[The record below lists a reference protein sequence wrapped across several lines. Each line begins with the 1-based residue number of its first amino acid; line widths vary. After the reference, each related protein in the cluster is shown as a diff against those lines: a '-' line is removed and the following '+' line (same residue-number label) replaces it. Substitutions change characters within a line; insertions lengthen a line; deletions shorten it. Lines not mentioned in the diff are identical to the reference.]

1 MRFLAL
7 ATDYDGTLAQH
18 GIVQDATLSILR
30 RLRDSGRRLILVSG
44 RELPDLLRIFPQYEV
59 FHRIVAENG
68 ALIFNPET
76 REEKL
81 LGHAPPP
88 RFAQALRERNVTP
101 LSTGKVI
108 VATWAPHQTTVLNTI
123 LQLGLELQVIFNKG
137 AVMVLP
143 SGINKAAGLR
153 VALDDLGISVHNTVS
168 VGDAEN
174 DHALLDACEF
184 RVAVANAVPTLKDR
198 ADWITDH
205 SHGAGVIELAE
216 RLLQNDLQDFS
227 DISARNCIEIGTF
240 DNQPINIPVYGKRI
254 LICGTSGS
262 GKSSLAC
269 GFLERL
275 EEKGY
280 QFCLIDPE
288 GDFEAFPGCVVIGG
302 SQQVPAAEEV
312 LSVLTPEGQSVIC
325 CLLGVPLEARPHAFM
340 QLLARLEEHR
350 AHLGRPHWIVT
361 DEAHHFMP
369 GGSILLPDPILNAPT
384 GVLLITVHP
393 EHLAT
398 RVLQMMSYIVAT
410 GEAPGAALRIF
421 AQAHGIDRHFPDVH
435 LDTGEALF
443 WEANKDC
450 SPIKLRTIP
459 PQSQRRRHQ
468 RKYALGQLGEDK
480 SFYFRGPHDTLK
492 LRAHNLAIFVQ
503 IADGVD
509 DETWTFHLRR
519 HDYSKWI
526 EHVVKDTELA
536 KEVLSVESDGTSAAS
551 LSRRKVRDAILARY
565 TFPA

>member
-1 MRFLAL
+1 MRYLAL

-18 GIVQDATLSILR
+18 GSVDDATLSVLR
-30 RLRDSGRRLILVSG
+30 RVRDSGRRLILVSG
-44 RELPDLLRIFPQYEV
+44 RELPDLLRVFPKYEV

-68 ALIFNPET
+68 ALVFNPET

-81 LGHAPPP
+81 LGDPAPT
-88 RFAQALRERNVTP
+88 RFAQALRERGVTP

-123 LQLGLELQVIFNKG
+123 LELGLELQVIFNKG

-143 SGINKAAGLR
+143 SGINKASGLR
-153 VALDDLGISVHNTVS
+153 MALDDLGISVHNTVA

-174 DHALLDACEF
+174 DHALLDACEL

-198 ADWITDH
+198 ADWVTVH
-205 SHGAGVIELAE
+205 SQGAGVVELAE
-216 RLLQNDLQDFS
+216 RLLENDLQDFS
-227 DISARNCIEIGTF
+227 ENLPRHAIEIGTYEQ
-240 DNQPINIPVYGKRI
+240 QPISVPVYGKRV

-262 GKSSLAC
+262 GKSTLAC

-275 EEKGY
+275 GEKGY

-288 GDFEAFPGCVVIGG
+288 GDFEAFPNCIVIGG

-312 LSVLTPEGQSVIC
+312 VGVFTSGGQSVIC
-325 CLLGVPLEARPHAFM
+325 CLLGVPLESRPHAFV

-350 AHLGRPHWIVT
+350 AHYGRPHWIVT

-369 GGSILLPDPILNAPT
+369 GGSIVLPDPILNAPT

-398 RVLQMMSYIVAT
+398 RVLQMMNYIVAT
-410 GEAPGAALRIF
+410 GETPAVALRIF
-421 AQAHGIDRHFPDVH
+421 AEAHGITRQFEDVT
-435 LDTGEALF
+435 LEAGEALF
-443 WEANKDC
+443 WEAGSDQP
-450 SPIKLRTIP
+450 PIKIRTIP

-468 RKYALGQLGEDK
+468 RKYAVGQLGEDK
-480 SFYFRGPHDTLK
+480 SFYFRGPRDALN

-509 DETWTFHLRR
+509 DDTWSYHLRR
-519 HDYSKWI
+519 HDYSNWLR
-526 EHVVKDTELA
+526 EAVKDDDLATEVHGIETA
-536 KEVLSVESDGTSAAS
+536 DTEAAQT
-551 LSRRKVRDAILARY
+551 RAQIREAILNRY
-565 TFPA
+565 TLPA